1 MNQPRSHGRH
11 WCKEEAAFLG
21 PEQPQPLHSQIAHWS
36 WLSLLCGWI
45 SASQNAIGRP
55 RCSTC
60 NSVLSETSSPFK
72 RMELFFFGWGT
83 PETSSAML
91 NDVVCFWHIY
101 FRENRW
107 RKQTP
112 QWSHKH
118 VSYMFIYIIKKKTP
132 HETIWKIDHQANL
145 HRFEAYIS
153 KPDEWFLKMLEPP
166 AEGNHCPEF
175 LRGIWW
181 MKETWRHAMS
191 DVATRLADLLLQ
203 CSWSLD
209 VFRCLLSLHV
219 FHIGFYINI
228 YT

>member
-118 VSYMFIYIIKKKTP
+118 VSYMFIYIIKKKNTTWNHMKDRP
-132 HETIWKIDHQANL
+132 S
-145 HRFEAYIS
+145 S
-153 KPDEWFLKMLEPP
+153 KPSSLGSRPTSPSQTSGSWKCW
-166 AEGNHCPEF
+166 NHQRRATTVLSSCVEFGGWRRHDAMPCPM
-175 LRGIWW
+175 W
-181 MKETWRHAMS
+181 
-191 DVATRLADLLLQ
+191 LQ
-203 CSWSLD
+203 
-209 VFRCLLSLHV
+209 
-219 FHIGFYINI
+219 G
-228 YT
+228 